1 MRERRHLHGCLSHR
15 DFLLRLA
22 PRRLGAILCA
32 KAAEAVF
39 ASRAGSSLRDAR
51 LSQALFL
58 PPPSRPHA
66 ECVTRRRRVGAG
78 ESRPCISP
86 APRSGNPAG
95 EMTDAP
101 TPTRRKSSIIVGRN
115 ATSNE
120 KQGISL
126 SSCVNSPTSRT
137 GGQTCWRL
145 ARRHRSMVMPVRAL
159 KRRREIAANHNPA
172 IRIYYNIE
180 DSVWVPAQWT

>member
-1 MRERRHLHGCLSHR
+1 MPLSALARVDAGEAAFAWLSVSQRLFTAACAATIGGDLMREGGGSG
-15 DFLLRLA
+15 LRQSG
-22 PRRLGAILCA
+22 RI
-32 KAAEAVF
+32 V
-39 ASRAGSSLRDAR
+39 ASRR
-51 LSQALFL
+51 
-58 PPPSRPHA
+58 PPVASPLTSAASRPHA

-120 KQGISL
+120 KHGDK
-126 SSCVNSPTSRT
+126 PTYRN
-137 GGQTCWRL
+137 L
-145 ARRHRSMVMPVRAL
+145 RHAGRCGRMEQV
-159 KRRREIAANHNPA
+159 K
-172 IRIYYNIE
+172 
-180 DSVWVPAQWT
+180 